1 MTISANYNTKLI
13 KDWIRPLQKSLTIET
28 ENKFINTLG
37 REKYFNDYLHE
48 SLKKLSD
55 LNLPDEYL
63 IIFSE
68 FSKKFN
74 EYNKLDEN
82 QRKRLII
89 DTRKNLYKLGK
100 TLEVESSNNI
110 SNKVILNK
118 PDSSLSFD
126 SDISLIKNVGKVY
139 KNKLNELGIFHIKD
153 LINYFPRTYLDYT
166 NRVKI
171 INLKPDNLYTCIGN
185 IKRFYI
191 HKSKKNSNLSIM
203 NFVVS
208 DETSSIKVTK
218 FFLGRRFRSYSF
230 FTSQKSL
237 YTPGTKLA
245 ISGKVKLTEY
255 GKTFVDP
262 QIEIL
267 KDNNDNFNF
276 SGKILPL
283 YSLGEALSNMSF
295 IKLMKKVLIYSKQYP
310 EILNKKQLDSL
321 SLLSKRESLINIHFP
336 PTQEA
341 LIESK
346 KRLVFDE
353 LFLLQIKFLLRK
365 RKTKK
370 NLIVQQLPQKKSLL
384 KEFLNTFPFELTK
397 SQVNVLNE
405 IKKDLSNPVAM
416 SRLLQG
422 DVGSGKTIVAIA
434 SLLIVIEKNLQ
445 GAFMVPTEVLA
456 EQHYKNLLKYL
467 NPLLVSVELLTGN
480 TPKKKRKEI
489 LSNLK
494 NGLVDILVGTHA
506 LFEDKVIF
514 NSLGMVVID
523 EQHRFGVTQRNRLL
537 NKGENTNLLSMTATP
552 IPRTLALSIYGDLD
566 VSQITELPPGRVPIT
581 TKIISED
588 DLNNLFKI
596 VEDELNEGKQAYVIL
611 PLIEDSEKLNLSSA
625 KKTFKHLS
633 EEVFFNK
640 KVGLLHG
647 KLSSQEKNEVI
658 NSFLKNEINI
668 LVSTTVIEVG
678 IDVPNATI
686 MIIYNSE
693 RFGLSQLH
701 QLRGRVGRG
710 STKSFCYLV
719 TSDKNGLENKRLCV
733 LQKSND
739 GFYIAEKDLEL
750 RGPGQILGY
759 RQSGL
764 PDFVLDNLPNNKFL
778 IDKAREEAIKI
789 VSYDPDLK
797 ENIVLRNILID
808 NSDNKFIHDFL
819 N

>member
-1 MTISANYNTKLI
+1 MNNIGNNQLI

-28 ENKFINTLG
+28 ESKFINTLG
-37 REKYFNDYLHE
+37 RKKYFNDYLYE
-48 SLKKLSD
+48 SLTKLEN
-55 LNLPDEYL
+55 LNLSNEYL
-63 IIFSE
+63 EIFNK
-68 FSKKFN
+68 FSKKYS
-74 EYNKLDEN
+74 EYNKLDLI

-89 DTRKNLYKLGK
+89 DTRKSLYKLGK
-100 TLEVESSNNI
+100 TLEIENSNNL

-118 PDSSLSFD
+118 IDSSLSLE

-139 KNKLNELGIFHIKD
+139 KNKLNELGLFNIKD

-166 NRVKI
+166 NKVKI
-171 INLKPDNLYTCIGN
+171 INLKPDNLYTCIAN
-185 IKRFYI
+185 IKRVYI
-191 HKSKKNSNLSIM
+191 HKSTKNSNLSIM
-203 NFVVS
+203 NLVVF

-230 FTSQKSL
+230 FASQKSL

-245 ISGKVKLTEY
+245 ISGKVKLNEY

-276 SGKILPL
+276 SGRILPL
-283 YSLGEALSNMSF
+283 YSLAEAISNMSF
-295 IKLMKKVLIYSKQYP
+295 IKLMKKVLIYAKQYP
-310 EILNKKQLDSL
+310 EILNQKQLDSL
-321 SLLSKRESLINIHFP
+321 SLLSKGESLINIHLP
-336 PTQEA
+336 PNQEA

-365 RKTKK
+365 RKK
-370 NLIVQQLPQKKSLL
+370 NQNVIVKQFPQKKSLL
-384 KEFLNTFPFELTK
+384 KEFLKTIPFELTK
-397 SQVNVLNE
+397 SQVNVLSE
-405 IKKDLSNPVAM
+405 IKKDLSNPEPM

-422 DVGSGKTIVAIA
+422 DVGSGKTIIAIA
-434 SLLIVIEKNLQ
+434 SLLLVVEKNLQ

-456 EQHYKNLLKYL
+456 EQHYKNLLNYL

-480 TPKKKRKEI
+480 TPQKKRKEI
-489 LSNLK
+489 LSNLN

-514 NSLGMVVID
+514 NALGMVVID

-566 VSQITELPPGRVPIT
+566 VSQITQLPPGRVPIT

-588 DLNNLFKI
+588 ELTNLFK
-596 VEDELNEGKQAYVIL
+596 VVDDEITKGRQAYVIL
-611 PLIEDSEKLNLSSA
+611 PLIEDSEKMNLSSA
-625 KKTFKHLS
+625 KKIFKHLS
-633 EEVFFNK
+633 EEVFFTK

-647 KLSSQEKNEVI
+647 KLNSQEKDEVI

-750 RGPGQILGY
+750 RGPGQILGH

-778 IDKAREEAIKI
+778 IEKAREEAIKV
-789 VSYDPDLK
+789 VSNDPDL
-797 ENIVLRNILID
+797 ERNSVLRNILID
-808 NSDNKFIHDFL
+808 SSDNKFIHDFL

>member
-1 MTISANYNTKLI
+1 MAYSEEYIKLI

-28 ENKFINTLG
+28 ESNFTNVLG
-37 REKYFNDYLHE
+37 RQSYFNDYLYE
-48 SLKKLSD
+48 SLTKLEK
-55 LNLPDEYL
+55 LNLTDEYL
-63 IIFSE
+63 KLFNDFSE
-68 FSKKFN
+68 KYY
-74 EYNKLDEN
+74 EYNKLDFN

-89 DTRKNLYKLGK
+89 DTRKTLYKLVK
-100 TLEVESSNNI
+100 KIDTIKSSNI
-110 SNKVILNK
+110 SKESFSNLI
-118 PDSSLSFD
+118 DSSLSLD

-139 KNKLNELGIFHIKD
+139 KNKLNELGVFNIKD
-153 LINYFPRTYLDYT
+153 LIHYFPRTYLDYT

-171 INLKPDNLYTCIGN
+171 INLKPDNLYTCIAN

-191 HKSKKNSNLSIM
+191 YKSKKNINLSIM

-230 FTSQKSL
+230 FSSQKSL
-237 YTPGTKLA
+237 YAPGTKLA
-245 ISGKVKLTEY
+245 ISGKVKLTDY

-276 SGKILPL
+276 SGRILPL
-283 YSLGEALSNMSF
+283 YSLAEALSNMSF
-295 IKLMKKVLIYSKQYP
+295 IKLIKNVLIYAKQYP
-310 EILNKKQLDSL
+310 EILNQKQLDSL
-321 SLLSKRESLINIHFP
+321 SLLSKGESLINIHLP
-336 PTQEA
+336 PTQQA

-365 RKTKK
+365 KKTNK
-370 NLIVQQLPQKKSLL
+370 NIVTKQFPQKKSLL
-384 KEFLNTFPFELTK
+384 KEFLNTLPFKLTN
-397 SQVNVLNE
+397 SQVKVLNE
-405 IKKDLSNPVAM
+405 IKKDLSNPLPM

-422 DVGSGKTIVAIA
+422 DVGSGKTIIAIA
-434 SLLIVIEKNLQ
+434 SLLIAIEKNLQ

-456 EQHYKNLLKYL
+456 EQHYKNLLKCL

-480 TPKKKRKEI
+480 TTQKKRKEI

-537 NKGENTNLLSMTATP
+537 NKGDNTNLLSMTATP

-566 VSQITELPPGRVPIT
+566 VSQITELPPGRVPIK

-588 DLNNLFKI
+588 DLTNLFKI
-596 VEDELNEGKQAYVIL
+596 VEDEITKGRQVYVIL
-611 PLIEDSEKLNLSSA
+611 PLIEDSEKMNLSSA

-633 EEVFFNK
+633 EEVFLKK

-647 KLSSQEKNEVI
+647 KLNSQEKNEVI

-710 STKSFCYLV
+710 ANKSFCYLV

-764 PDFVLDNLPNNKFL
+764 PDFVLDNLPNNKDL
-778 IDKAREEAIKI
+778 IEKAREEAIKVI
-789 VSYDPDLK
+789 SNDPDLK

>member
-1 MTISANYNTKLI
+1 VTFCGNNNKLI
-13 KDWIRPLQKSLTIET
+13 KDWIRLLQKSLTIET

-48 SLKKLSD
+48 SLKKIENLGLS
-55 LNLPDEYL
+55 DEYL
-63 IIFSE
+63 RIFNE
-68 FSKKFN
+68 FSKKYN
-74 EYNKLDEN
+74 EYNKLGDN

-89 DTRKNLYKLGK
+89 DTRRNLYKLGK
-100 TLEVESSNNI
+100 TLEIESSNTF

-118 PDSSLSFD
+118 ADSSLTLD

-139 KNKLNELGIFHIKD
+139 KNKLNELGIFHIRD
-153 LINYFPRTYLDYT
+153 LFNYFPRTYLDYT

-171 INLKPDNLYTCIGN
+171 INLKPDNLYTCIAN
-185 IKRFYI
+185 VKRFYI
-191 HKSKKNSNLSIM
+191 YKSKKNSNLSIM
-203 NFVVS
+203 NIVVS

-237 YTPGTKLA
+237 YTNGTKLA

-267 KDNNDNFNF
+267 RDNNDNFNF

-295 IKLMKKVLIYSKQYP
+295 IKLMKKVLIYAKQYP

-321 SLLSKRESLINIHFP
+321 SLLSKAESLINIHFP
-336 PTQEA
+336 PTQQA

-365 RKTKK
+365 RKTNK
-370 NLIVQQLPQKKSLL
+370 NVTSQKLPQKKSLL
-384 KEFLNTFPFELTK
+384 KEFLNTVPFELTK
-397 SQVNVLNE
+397 SQENVLNE
-405 IKKDLSNPVAM
+405 IKKDLSNPVPM

-422 DVGSGKTIVAIA
+422 DVGSGKTIIAIA
-434 SLLIVIEKNLQ
+434 SLLLVIEKNLQ

-480 TPKKKRKEI
+480 TPQKKRKEI
-489 LSNLK
+489 FSNLK

-514 NSLGMVVID
+514 NALGMVVID

-588 DLNNLFKI
+588 DLTNLFKI
-596 VEDELNEGKQAYVIL
+596 VEDEINKGKQAYVIL
-611 PLIEDSEKLNLSSA
+611 PLIEDSEKMNLSSA
-625 KKTFKHLS
+625 KKTFKYLS
-633 EEVFFNK
+633 EEVFFNR

-658 NSFLKNEINI
+658 NSFLKNKINI

-710 STKSFCYLV
+710 SSKSYCYLV

-778 IDKAREEAIKI
+778 IEKAREEAIK
-789 VSYDPDLK
+789 VVRNDPDLK
-797 ENIVLRNILID
+797 ENLILRNLLID